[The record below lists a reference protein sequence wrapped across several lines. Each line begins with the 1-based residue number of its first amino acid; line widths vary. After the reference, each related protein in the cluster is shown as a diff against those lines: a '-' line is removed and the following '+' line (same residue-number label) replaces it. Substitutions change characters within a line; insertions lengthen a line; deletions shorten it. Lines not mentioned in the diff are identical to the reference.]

1 MAYEIINTKRSRSI
15 IRITGNTATN
25 IALSSLATDA
35 NEVIT
40 GASIAHIIT
49 STDGWIRIYRGDSVN
64 ANLIVS
70 MYQSNDLPLTQ
81 YDISLA
87 NTPTAN
93 LHITNSGTDGTVL
106 LLVSKSATY
115 ATPLVGI

>member
-40 GASIAHIIT
+40 AASIAHIIT
-49 STDGWIRIYRGDSVN
+49 STDGWIRIYRGDSPSG
-64 ANLIVS
+64 NLIVA

-93 LHITNSGTDGTVL
+93 LHITNSGADGTVIL
-106 LLVSKSATY
+106 SVTKTATY

>member
-40 GASIAHIIT
+40 AASIAHIIT
-49 STDGWIRIYRGDSVN
+49 STDGWIRIYRGDSTSG
-64 ANLIVS
+64 NLIVA

-93 LHITNSGTDGTVL
+93 LHITNSGADGTVIL
-106 LLVSKSATY
+106 SVTKTATY